1 MDPINI
7 ALWLILI
14 ATIALVPC
22 GCTPAPVDHRAGIA
36 FEPLSQCDEIFFVAH
51 ELLVAGRDP
60 VGRQR
65 L

>member
-22 GCTPAPVDHRAGIA
+22 GCPPPLLTTGPV
-36 FEPLSQCDEIFFVAH
+36 
-51 ELLVAGRDP
+51 
-60 VGRQR
+60 
-65 L
+65 